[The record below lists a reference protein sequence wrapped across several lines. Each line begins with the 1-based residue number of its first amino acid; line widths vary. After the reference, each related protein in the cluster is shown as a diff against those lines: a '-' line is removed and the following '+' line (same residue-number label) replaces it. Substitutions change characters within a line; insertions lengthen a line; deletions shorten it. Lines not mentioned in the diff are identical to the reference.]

1 MGKTILKVGVFD
13 FRSNDSE
20 RWWEYETA
28 GTELEMDVLGFFN
41 TGRTNGGDLFDDV
54 VLRDIQKLGCNI
66 LRKNGSLQK
75 NTGLLMKVENNK
87 KSGVTTVHFIVHKNV
102 VDIEYL
108 RSHYTF
114 DEIITLKYKEDG
126 VTCPEFENQVA
137 EVEIH

>member
-1 MGKTILKVGVFD
+1 MGKTILKVRLFD
-13 FRSNDSE
+13 FRSNDCE
-20 RWWEYETA
+20 KRFEYETA
-28 GTELEMDVLGFFN
+28 GTELEMHVLNFFN
-41 TGRTNGGDLFDDV
+41 TGRTPGGDLFDDV

-66 LRKNGSLQK
+66 LRKNGRLQK
-75 NTGLLMKVENNK
+75 NTGIHMKVENNK
-87 KSGVTTVHFIVHKNV
+87 KSGVTTAVFLVHKNV

-126 VTCPEFENQVA
+126 ITCPEFENQVA